1 MMEVT
6 YESVYDGESKPK
18 LCKVVSGASES
29 EKIYTALSVSNFDET
44 SHLSEELI
52 WQHLDNL
59 IEYIKVLAQ
68 DLKMVELGMYPND
81 GWPIINWVKLST
93 VQEEIMSW
101 WIYVTQRD
109 EPVEVIHNLS
119 VNP

>member
-6 YESVYDGESKPK
+6 YEAVYDGESKPK
-18 LCKVVSGASES
+18 ICKVVVDPSGP

-44 SHLSEELI
+44 SELSEELI
-52 WQHLDNL
+52 WQHLNNL
-59 IEYIKVLAQ
+59 VEYIKVLSQ
-68 DLKMVELGMYPND
+68 DLKMVDLGRYPDD
-81 GWPIINWVKLST
+81 GWPIINWVSLSR